1 MGDKK
6 LKQKKELKSND
17 FLIAISAVFLGLVAG
32 SILILLIGENPF
44 AAFKYL
50 YKGALMNVRRSG
62 TMLAISTTLML
73 VGLSIAFAFKTGL
86 FNIGAS
92 GQILAGGTAATAF
105 AFSSNLPHV
114 PTMLLMILIGFIA
127 GAIWGLIPGLLKAY
141 FNVHEVVATI
151 MMNWIA
157 YWSVYYYVPAFLK
170 GPSLETE
177 SAMLPYEKTLR
188 INWLT
193 DLFDGSNYINL
204 GLFVAIIAV
213 IVIKF
218 IMDKTTLGYELKA
231 CGYNRF
237 GAEYAG
243 IKVNRS
249 VVLSMMIAGGLAGLA
264 GVSYYCGYSGKIQIG
279 ILPNQ
284 GFDGI
289 AVALLGASNP
299 IGVVFSS
306 IFFGIL
312 QAGKGFM
319 SGNTLVPP
327 ELADTIIAVIIYFT
341 ATSVMFKKF
350 WDKRFKS
357 INEKRNIKKA
367 DSNAVM
373 EDK

>member
-1 MGDKK
+1 MSDKK
-6 LKQKKELKSND
+6 IKELKSNN
-17 FLIAISAVFLGLVAG
+17 FIIAISAVFLGLVAG
-32 SILILLIGENPF
+32 SILILFIGDNPIS
-44 AAFKYL
+44 AFRYL
-50 YKGALMNVRRSG
+50 TRGALMSIRRTG
-62 TMLAISTTLML
+62 TTLAITTTLML

-92 GQILAGGTAATAF
+92 GQILIGGLVSTTV
-105 AFSSNLPHV
+105 AFSLNIPHI
-114 PTMLLMILIGFIA
+114 PLMIVIILVGFLA
-127 GAIWGLIPGLLKAY
+127 GAIWGLIPGLLKAF
-141 FNVHEVVATI
+141 FNVHEVVSTI

-157 YWSVYYYVPAFLK
+157 YWVVYYFVPAFLK

-177 SAMLPYEKTLR
+177 SAMLPYEKSLR
-188 INWLT
+188 MEWLT
-193 DLFDGSNYINL
+193 KLFDGSNYINL
-204 GLFVAIIAV
+204 GLFVAILAV
-213 IVIKF
+213 FLIKF

-231 CGYNRF
+231 VGYNRF

-279 ILPNQ
+279 ILPTQ

-289 AVALLGASNP
+289 AVALLGASSP

-306 IFFGIL
+306 FFFGIL

-319 SGNTLVPP
+319 SGNTKVPP

-350 WDKRFKS
+350 WDKRFKK
-357 INEKRNIKKA
+357 INEKRHFVKS
-367 DSNAVM
+367 DSNAV
-373 EDK
+373 EEGN

>member
-1 MGDKK
+1 MLAKK
-6 LKQKKELKSND
+6 KKELKSND
-17 FLIAISAVFLGLVAG
+17 FIIAISAVVLGLIAG
-32 SILILLIGENPF
+32 SFLILLIGENPF
-44 AAFKYL
+44 SAFKYL
-50 YKGALMNVRRSG
+50 VKGALMNIRRTG
-62 TMLAISTTLML
+62 TTIAITTTLML

-92 GQILAGGTAATAF
+92 GQILAGGLVGTTV
-105 AFSSNLPHV
+105 AFSTNLPHI
-114 PTMLLMILIGFIA
+114 PTMILIVISGFLA
-127 GAIWGLIPGLLKAY
+127 GAIWGLIPGLLKAF

-157 YWSVYYYVPAFLK
+157 YWSVYYFVPAFLK

-188 INWLT
+188 MNWLT
-193 DLFDGSNYINL
+193 DIFNGSNYINL
-204 GLFVAIIAV
+204 GIFVAIISV
-213 IVIKF
+213 LVIKF

-231 CGYNRF
+231 VGYNRF

-279 ILPNQ
+279 ILPSQ

-289 AVALLGASNP
+289 AVALLGASSP

-350 WDKRFKS
+350 WDKRFKK
-357 INEKRNIKKA
+357 INEKREIKLA
-367 DSNAVM
+367 DSNSVG
-373 EDK
+373 EDN